1 MISSVESS
9 WAEFPLEPFSCEDGA
24 EDGSSRPNR
33 LTEVSGVDPG
43 DANPPPSE
51 VAVEDGEEVIGFA
64 FWIRK
69 ARKLLIFSQNW
80 QIYLVNKQ
88 CSFSE
93 EAFCGFDVLQ
103 DRRDSVFF
111 CFIDFC
117 ELLQTRIQW
126 FVYILVWNIALGIVL
141 LSLFNATKGLIH
153 ATSYRKDFS
162 QISLPLK
169 TIFSRFHEV
178 TSCCVI
184 FILVLR

>member
-1 MISSVESS
+1 MSKIPWNMKILDFKNQIALTGGRMISSVESS

-93 EAFCGFDVLQ
+93 EALTVALMCCKTGGTQFSFALLIFVNYYKREYNDL
-103 DRRDSVFF
+103 
-111 CFIDFC
+111 FIF
-117 ELLQTRIQW
+117 
-126 FVYILVWNIALGIVL
+126 
-141 LSLFNATKGLIH
+141 LFEI
-153 ATSYRKDFS
+153 
-162 QISLPLK
+162 
-169 TIFSRFHEV
+169 
-178 TSCCVI
+178 
-184 FILVLR
+184 

>member
-1 MISSVESS
+1 MQ
-9 WAEFPLEPFSCEDGA
+9 FF
-24 EDGSSRPNR
+24 RR
-33 LTEVSGVDPG
+33 
-43 DANPPPSE
+43 
-51 VAVEDGEEVIGFA
+51 
-64 FWIRK
+64 
-69 ARKLLIFSQNW
+69 
-80 QIYLVNKQ
+80 
-88 CSFSE
+88 SFD
-93 EAFCGFDVLQ
+93 CGFDVLQ

-169 TIFSRFHEV
+169 TIFSRWNAANGRKAAPLARRHMEQLQIKIWAGEERYFLQYDIFLSPSSSSFSAMSFCLDRTCTICPVVVPVLAHSIV
-178 TSCCVI
+178 TCVY
-184 FILVLR
+184 F